1 MLFMNTES
9 DLGIWGGTMLRL
21 GNLPAR
27 TLKII
32 ETLFN
37 GFDGAVIVDEKGH
50 IVIITKDYA
59 ELCGVDYKEAIGK
72 HILEYFPKSRMIE
85 VLKTGKPI
93 FADLWEAG
101 NEMVWVTRVPIVS
114 DGRIIG
120 AAAVSVFR
128 YMDEANSFAQRLKSM
143 DTELE
148 YYKSQVRKLSGA
160 RYSFD
165 AIVGTSEALS
175 VAKANAQQMANN
187 RAPVLIFGET
197 GTGKELFA
205 HAIHQASSRRDRPF
219 VRVNCASIPD
229 NLSESELFGYDEGAF
244 TGARKGGRAGK
255 FELAHGG
262 TIFLDEINELSPNIQ
277 AKLLRVLQEGEI
289 DRIGGTDVSLV
300 DVRVISAT
308 SAHLNELVEKKMF
321 RQDLFYR
328 INAFLLMVPP
338 LRKRKEDIPLLCEHF
353 IDNCNY
359 ELGTAVAGIDR
370 KVLQAF
376 ASYNWPGNVRELR
389 NVIQRACLNAGS
401 DMIKSNHLPLESVVR
416 NGIAPTADTGG
427 LQAYLDGAE
436 KEYVMSVLQSV
447 RWNRNKAAEVL
458 GIHRTSL
465 YAKMKRYGLL
475 EQ

>member
-1 MLFMNTES
+1 
-9 DLGIWGGTMLRL
+9 MLRL

-50 IVIITKDYA
+50 IVVITKDYA
-59 ELCGVDYKEAIGK
+59 ELCGVDYKEAVGK
-72 HILEYFPKSRMIE
+72 HILEYFPKSRMLE
-85 VLKTGKPI
+85 VLNTGKPI
-93 FADLWEAG
+93 FAELWEAG
-101 NEMVWVTRVPIVS
+101 NEIVWVTRVPIVS

-128 YMDEANSFAQRLKSM
+128 YMDEAKRFARRLKNLDS
-143 DTELE
+143 ELE

-165 AIVGTSEALS
+165 AIVGTSAALS
-175 VAKANAQQMANN
+175 VAKANAQQMARN
-187 RAPVLIFGET
+187 RAPVLIVGET

-205 HAIHQASSRRDRPF
+205 HAIHQASPRRDRPF
-219 VRVNCASIPD
+219 IRVNCASIPE
-229 NLSESELFGYDEGAF
+229 NLSESELFGYAEGAF

-262 TIFLDEINELSPNIQ
+262 TIFLDEINELPANIQ

-308 SAHLNELVEKKMF
+308 STQLSELVEQKLF

-328 INAFLLMVPP
+328 INAFLLMIPP
-338 LRKRKEDIPLLCEHF
+338 LRERLEDIPLLCEHF

-370 KVLQAF
+370 KVLQVF
-376 ASYNWPGNVRELR
+376 SRYDWPGNVRELR

-401 DMIKSNHLPLESVVR
+401 DIIKTNHLPAESAGR
-416 NGIAPTADTGG
+416 KSIPQNSEEGG
-427 LQAYLDGAE
+427 LQGYLDSAE
-436 KEYVMSVLQSV
+436 KDYIVGVLQSV
-447 RWNRNKAAEVL
+447 RWNRNRAAEIL

-465 YAKMKRYGLL
+465 YAKMKKYDLL

>member
-1 MLFMNTES
+1 M
-9 DLGIWGGTMLRL
+9 IRL
-21 GNLPAR
+21 SNLPAR
-27 TLKII
+27 TLKVIT
-32 ETLFN
+32 TLFN
-37 GFDGAVIVDEKGH
+37 GFDGALIVDEKGH

-59 ELCGVDYKEAIGK
+59 ELCGVDHQEVIGK
-72 HILEYFPKSRMIE
+72 HVLEYFPKSRMIE
-85 VLKTGKPI
+85 VLTTGKPI
-93 FADLWEAG
+93 FAELWEAG
-101 NEMVWVTRVPIVS
+101 NEIVWVSRVPIVS

-128 YMDEANSFAQRLKSM
+128 YMDEAKRFAKRVKNM
-143 DTELE
+143 DSELE

-165 AIVGTSEALS
+165 AIVGTSAALS
-175 VAKANAQQMANN
+175 IAKTNAQRMARN
-187 RAPVLIFGET
+187 RAPVLIVGET

-205 HAIHQASSRRDRPF
+205 HAIHQASPRRDRPF
-219 VRVNCASIPD
+219 IRVNCASIPD
-229 NLSESELFGYDEGAF
+229 NLSESELFGYAEGAF

-262 TIFLDEINELSPNIQ
+262 TIFLDEINELPNNIQ

-308 SAHLNELVEKKMF
+308 SAHLNELVEQKLF

-328 INAFLLMVPP
+328 INAFILTIPS
-338 LRKRKEDIPLLCEHF
+338 LRERLEDIPLLCEHF

-376 ASYNWPGNVRELR
+376 ARYDWPGNVRELR
-389 NVIQRACLNAGS
+389 NVIQRACLNAGA
-401 DMIKSNHLPLESVVR
+401 DMIKTNHLPFESAGRKGMSQQEEGV
-416 NGIAPTADTGG
+416 T
-427 LQAYLDGAE
+427 LQAHLDGAE
-436 KEYVMSVLQSV
+436 RDYIVTVLQSV
-447 RWNRNKAAEVL
+447 RWNRNRAAEIL

-465 YAKMKRYGLL
+465 YAKMKKYGLL

>member
-1 MLFMNTES
+1 M
-9 DLGIWGGTMLRL
+9 IRL
-21 GNLPAR
+21 SNLPAR

-32 ETLFN
+32 GTVFN
-37 GFDGAVIVDEKGH
+37 GFDGALIVDEKGH
-50 IVIITKDYA
+50 IAVITENYA
-59 ELCGVDYKEAIGK
+59 EVAGVDKEEVTGK
-72 HILEYFPKSRMIE
+72 HVLEIFPKSRMIE
-85 VLKTGKPI
+85 VLTTGKPI
-93 FADLWEAG
+93 FAELWEAG
-101 NEMVWVTRVPIVS
+101 KETVWVTRVPIVS

-128 YMDEANSFAQRLKSM
+128 YIDEAKRFARQLKNMGS
-143 DTELE
+143 ELE

-165 AIVGTSEALS
+165 AIVGTSAALS
-175 VAKANAQQMANN
+175 IAKTNAQRMAGN
-187 RAPVLIFGET
+187 RAPVLIVGET

-205 HAIHQASSRRDRPF
+205 HAIHQASPRRDRPF
-219 VRVNCASIPD
+219 IRVNCASIPD
-229 NLSESELFGYDEGAF
+229 NLSESELFGYEEGAF

-262 TIFLDEINELSPNIQ
+262 TIFLDEINELPGNIQ

-308 SAHLNELVEKKMF
+308 SAHLNELVEQKLF

-328 INAFLLMVPP
+328 INAFILVIPS
-338 LRKRKEDIPLLCEHF
+338 LRERLEDIPLLCEHF

-376 ASYNWPGNVRELR
+376 ARYDWPGNVRELR
-389 NVIQRACLNAGS
+389 NVIQRACLNAGA
-401 DMIKSNHLPLESVVR
+401 DIIKINHLPFESAGR
-416 NGIAPTADTGG
+416 KGISQSSEGEG
-427 LQAYLDGAE
+427 LQEYLDGAE
-436 KEYVMSVLQSV
+436 RDYIVTVLQSV
-447 RWNRNKAAEVL
+447 RWNRNRAAEVL

-465 YAKMKRYGLL
+465 YAKMKKYGLL

>member
-1 MLFMNTES
+1 M
-9 DLGIWGGTMLRL
+9 IRL
-21 GNLPAR
+21 SNLPVR

-32 ETLFN
+32 YSLFN

-50 IVIITKDYA
+50 IVIITEDYA
-59 ELCGVDYKEAIGK
+59 ELCGVDPKAAIGK

-85 VLKTGKPI
+85 VLTTGKPI
-93 FADLWEAG
+93 FAELWEAG
-101 NEMVWVTRVPIVS
+101 NEIVWVTRVPIVA

-128 YMDEANSFAQRLKSM
+128 YMDEAKRFAKRVKNL

-165 AIVGTSEALS
+165 AIVGTSAALS
-175 VAKANAQQMANN
+175 VAKANAQQMARN
-187 RAPVLIFGET
+187 RAPVLIVGET

-205 HAIHQASSRRDRPF
+205 HAIHQASPRRDRPF
-219 VRVNCASIPD
+219 IRVNCASIPD
-229 NLSESELFGYDEGAF
+229 NLSESELFGYEEGAF

-262 TIFLDEINELSPNIQ
+262 TIFLDEINELPANIQ

-308 SAHLNELVEKKMF
+308 SAQLSELVEKKLF

-328 INAFLLMVPP
+328 INAFLLMIPP
-338 LRKRKEDIPLLCEHF
+338 LRERLEDIPLLCEHF

-376 ASYNWPGNVRELR
+376 ARYDWPGNVRELR

-401 DMIKSNHLPLESVVR
+401 DIIRINHLPAESVGR
-416 NGIAPTADTGG
+416 NGISQSSGGGG
-427 LQAYLDGAE
+427 LQDYLDAAE
-436 KEYVMSVLQSV
+436 RDYIVGILQSV
-447 RWNRNKAAEVL
+447 RWNRNRAAEIL

-465 YAKMKRYGLL
+465 YAKMKKYGLL
-475 EQ
+475 EQPES